1 MKNLFYKIIKKDL
14 HGERSG
20 VFPDGKIEHMS
31 VIMEEHQFDKK
42 NTLIDLKKKT
52 GLKLKPEHILVYH
65 VEKNIERQ
73 SECSFFSKRDF
84 GFFGK
89 IKNQELI
96 SFLSNDFDLLVN
108 YCHPDNE
115 EARMI
120 LLKTRAKLVAGFDDN
135 QVLQDFSFK
144 IDRSDL
150 LEFNSELSKYLKKF
164 ELI

>member
-1 MKNLFYKIIKKDL
+1 MKNLFHKITKKDQ
-14 HGERSG
+14 HRERSG
-20 VFPDGKIEHMS
+20 VFPNGKIEHMS
-31 VIMEEHQFDKK
+31 VIMEENQFENKD
-42 NTLIDLKKKT
+42 TLTDLKKKT
-52 GLKLKPEHILVYH
+52 GLKLKPEHILVYNDQ
-65 VEKNIERQ
+65 KNIEAQ
-73 SECSFFSKRDF
+73 SDCSFFSKKDF

-89 IKNQELI
+89 IKNQEVV

-108 YCHPDNE
+108 YCNPDNE

-120 LLKTRAKLVAGFDDN
+120 LLKTKAKLVAGFDDN